1 MVEYAVLY
9 TVDASILYSVI
20 VSANTMVIL
29 CSTIVNN
36 STQLYII
43 KGNTHMS
50 INKHSIEL
58 DTEGSLIDNLN
69 SVESLLRDIGVLSST
84 DNLLVITDNNIGENS
99 ITIRDDVTLTAL
111 GNQISVMPNA
121 DVTVDNTKEDL

>member
-1 MVEYAVLY
+1 
-9 TVDASILYSVI
+9 
-20 VSANTMVIL
+20 
-29 CSTIVNN
+29 
-36 STQLYII
+36 
-43 KGNTHMS
+43 MS

-69 SVESLLRDIGVLSST
+69 SVESLLRHIGVLSVT

-111 GNQISVMPNA
+111 GYQISVLPNA
-121 DVTVDNTKEDL
+121 DVSVDSSIRDSSNSE

>member
-1 MVEYAVLY
+1 
-9 TVDASILYSVI
+9 
-20 VSANTMVIL
+20 
-29 CSTIVNN
+29 
-36 STQLYII
+36 
-43 KGNTHMS
+43 MS

-99 ITIRDDVTLTAL
+99 ITIREDVTLTAL
-111 GNQISVMPNA
+111 GNQISVLPNA
-121 DVTVDNTKEDL
+121 DVSVENVDNSAFDNSNNSSMTDKDA

>member
-1 MVEYAVLY
+1 
-9 TVDASILYSVI
+9 
-20 VSANTMVIL
+20 
-29 CSTIVNN
+29 
-36 STQLYII
+36 
-43 KGNTHMS
+43 MS

-69 SVESLLRDIGVLSST
+69 SVESLLRHIGVLSVT

-111 GNQISVMPNA
+111 GNQISVLPNA
-121 DVTVDNTKEDL
+121 DVSVDSSIRDSSNSE

>member
-1 MVEYAVLY
+1 
-9 TVDASILYSVI
+9 
-20 VSANTMVIL
+20 
-29 CSTIVNN
+29 
-36 STQLYII
+36 
-43 KGNTHMS
+43 MS

-121 DVTVDNTKEDL
+121 DVSLEHSITDRSNSE

>member
-1 MVEYAVLY
+1 
-9 TVDASILYSVI
+9 
-20 VSANTMVIL
+20 
-29 CSTIVNN
+29 
-36 STQLYII
+36 
-43 KGNTHMS
+43 MS

-99 ITIRDDVTLTAL
+99 ITIREDVTLTAL
-111 GNQISVMPNA
+111 GNQISVLPNA
-121 DVTVDNTKEDL
+121 DVSVDNSSNSAFEHSNNSSMTDKDL

>member
-1 MVEYAVLY
+1 
-9 TVDASILYSVI
+9 
-20 VSANTMVIL
+20 
-29 CSTIVNN
+29 
-36 STQLYII
+36 
-43 KGNTHMS
+43 MS

-69 SVESLLRDIGVLSST
+69 AVESLLRDIGVLSST

-99 ITIRDDVTLTAL
+99 ITIREDVTLTAL

-121 DVTVDNTKEDL
+121 DVSLDSAFENSINHSMTDRDDQ